1 MDKEEALRIAETYAD
16 IVAKEFNP
24 KQILLFGSYLNGT
37 PHEYSDIDIAVVC
50 DKYEGPGDW
59 WDGATRL
66 VSICWDVEPSI
77 EPHLLELS
85 DDPWGFAHKV
95 VATGKVLYPKE

>member
-1 MDKEEALRIAETYAD
+1 MDKEEALEIAEKYAEL
-16 IVAKEFNP
+16 VAKEFNP

-59 WDGATRL
+59 LDGAARL
-66 VSICWDVEPSI
+66 TSLVWDVDTSI
-77 EPHLLELS
+77 EPHLLELD

-95 VATGKVLYPKE
+95 QATGKVLYPKA

>member
-1 MDKEEALRIAETYAD
+1 MDKEEALKIAETYAE

-37 PHEYSDIDIAVVC
+37 PHEYSDIDVAIVC
-50 DKYEGPGDW
+50 DKYDGPGTW
-59 WDGATRL
+59 WDGAARL
-66 VSICWDVEPSI
+66 VSICRKVDPTI

-85 DDPWGFAHKV
+85 DDPWGFAEKV
-95 VATGKVLYPKE
+95 LKTGKVLYPKE